1 MKKAKRARLE
11 RSGWKVG
18 TAREFLGLS
27 DEEAK
32 FLDLKL
38 ALASALRR
46 KREREGL
53 SQTALAKL
61 IESSQS
67 RVAKIE
73 AGDRSVTLDLIVRSL
88 LAMGTSPRELA
99 RIISGAKQAA

>member
-1 MKKAKRARLE
+1 MRKTKQTRLE
-11 RSGWKVG
+11 RAGWKVG
-18 TAREFLGLS
+18 TVREFLALS
-27 DEEAK
+27 DDEAQ
-32 FLDLKL
+32 FVELKL
-38 ALASALRR
+38 ALAKALRR

-53 SQTALAKL
+53 SQTALAKR

-73 AGDRSVTLDLIVRSL
+73 AGDRSVSLDLIVRSL

-99 RIISGAKQAA
+99 KIISGAKQAA

>member
-1 MKKAKRARLE
+1 MRKGRRAKLE
-11 RSGWKVG
+11 QAGWRVG

-27 DEEAK
+27 DEEAR
-32 FLDLKL
+32 FIELKL
-38 ALASALRR
+38 ALAGALRR

-73 AGDRSVTLDLIVRSL
+73 AGDRPVSLDLIVRSL